1 MFVQLNFRSGVPVYL
16 QVAQQVKAAAAS
28 GALRPGDA
36 LPSVRALAEEL
47 RINRNTAAKAY
58 AELEAEGVLEL
69 RQGSGCFLKAN
80 ATVEHANDASPLWTS
95 YVRAPDGTDV
105 PLPPRPAR
113 LLCGPR
119 DGDVHARRRARQ
131 GGVAQ
136 SLAIHPNLDGAPR

>member
-80 ATVEHANDASPLWTS
+80 GASPL
-95 YVRAPDGTDV
+95 
-105 PLPPRPAR
+105 
-113 LLCGPR
+113 
-119 DGDVHARRRARQ
+119 RRAVRSERLGAELDAVIVQAHHLQIGDDDLRALLDERLADFRGRQ
-131 GGVAQ
+131 RQRGQ
-136 SLAIHPNLDGAPR
+136 S

>member
-58 AELEAEGVLEL
+58 AELESEGVLEL

-80 ATVEHANDASPLWTS
+80 GASPL
-95 YVRAPDGTDV
+95 
-105 PLPPRPAR
+105 
-113 LLCGPR
+113 
-119 DGDVHARRRARQ
+119 RRAVRSERLGAELDAVIVQAHHLQIGDDDLRALLDDRLADFRGRQ
-131 GGVAQ
+131 RQRGQ
-136 SLAIHPNLDGAPR
+136 S